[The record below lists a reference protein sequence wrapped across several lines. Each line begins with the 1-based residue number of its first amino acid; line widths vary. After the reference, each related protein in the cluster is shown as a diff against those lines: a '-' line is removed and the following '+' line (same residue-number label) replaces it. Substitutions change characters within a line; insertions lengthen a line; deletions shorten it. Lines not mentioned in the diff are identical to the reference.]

1 MANWMKPKSN
11 MKRFTLILT
20 LCLCLSVP
28 CSALTFFQAD
38 YDADA
43 YTTETVFE
51 GDWLP
56 LRELSSILPYT
67 VEWKDR
73 TIYVYAERTWTIK
86 PDWYLPEGVKIVDGV
101 TYVTPQYMKRFLHD
115 GTAFQYQGE
124 LYVFDG
130 EINQSELIRGE
141 EGFRQNALTVLYRL
155 KLALPEDYAMI
166 RKCLTG
172 GIEQVEQEEGVL
184 DVAAYIYPAVRHPTA
199 YIMSSGSGANLAE
212 LIAHEAYHVELERKH
227 RQSEDAA
234 QEYGRR
240 VADDL
245 LTATR

>member
-1 MANWMKPKSN
+1 MKGCAQ
-11 MKRFTLILT
+11 LLLVLT

-43 YTTETVFE
+43 YTTETVYE
-51 GDWLP
+51 GEWLP

-73 TIYVYAERTWTIK
+73 TIYVYAERTWEIK

-101 TYVTPQYMKRFLHD
+101 TYVTPRYIQRFLPE
-115 GTAFQYQGE
+115 GTAFRYHGE

-130 EINQSELIRGE
+130 ETNRSELIRGE

-184 DVAAYIYPAVRHPTA
+184 EAAAYIYPAVRHPTA
-199 YIMSSGSGANLAE
+199 YIVSSGISGSSLAE
-212 LIAHEAYHVELERKH
+212 LIAHEAYHVHLQRWH
-227 RQSEDAA
+227 RQSEDEA
-234 QEYGRR
+234 QEYGQR
-240 VADDL
+240 VAADL
-245 LTATR
+245 IEATR